1 MEVIVNRESSRLTFV
16 RGTIVASLLNITF
29 CGAGAQADIYPT
41 RTVTLVVPFAPGSSP
56 DIIARILGKSLADRL
71 GKPVIV
77 ENRPGAGTLTA
88 ASAVAKASAD
98 GYTLLIAPSGTL
110 AINPAL
116 YKKLIYDPVKDF
128 SPVALVAT
136 VPLILVVTP
145 ALPVRSLP
153 DLIRFAK
160 ERKGSLTYA
169 SGGTGTSVHLSAELL
184 KSMTGIEMTHVAYR
198 GGAQALTDVVAG
210 HVHMMFADPG
220 SAVPQLKQGT
230 VRALGVSSK
239 TRLPGLT
246 EIPPLSEA
254 GVPSFEAVSWLMIV
268 APAATADE
276 ITDKLNAE
284 LNGITATPD
293 IARQIAD
300 HGLIPVSSRPRA
312 ELHRFVR
319 SEIAHWGRI
328 VQQAGIAGSE

>member
-1 MEVIVNRESSRLTFV
+1 MNREALTFL
-16 RGTIVASLLNITF
+16 RQTMVASLLTVAA
-29 CGAGAQADIYPT
+29 CGAGAQEETYPT
-41 RTVTLVVPFAPGSSP
+41 RAVTVVVPFAPGSSP
-56 DIIARILGKSLADRL
+56 DIIARILGKNLADRL
-71 GKPVIV
+71 GKPFIV

-116 YKKLIYDPVKDF
+116 YKKLPYDPVKDF
-128 SPVALVAT
+128 TPVGLVAT
-136 VPLILVVTP
+136 VPLILVVAT

-153 DLIRFAK
+153 DLIRLAK
-160 ERKGSLTYA
+160 ERKGQLTYA
-169 SGGTGTSVHLSAELL
+169 SGGIGTAVHLSAELL
-184 KSMTGIEMTHVAYR
+184 KSMTGIEMTHIAYR

-210 HVHMMFADPG
+210 HVDLMFADPG
-220 SAVPQLKQGT
+220 SAIPQIKQGS

-254 GVPSFEAVSWLMIV
+254 GVSSFEAVSWLMIV
-268 APAATADE
+268 APTPTADR
-276 ITDKLNAE
+276 IADKLNAE
-284 LNGITATPD
+284 VKSITATRD
-293 IARQIAD
+293 IARQIVD
-300 HGLIPVSSRPRA
+300 HGLIPVSSPPRA

-319 SEIAHWGRI
+319 SEIAHWGKI
-328 VQQAGIAGSE
+328 VQLAGIAGSE